1 MTDQTPTRRPRGRP
15 PTGSPSARDALLAEQ
30 TATYRAKRLKLEGS
44 LIPVAEVQA
53 GWRQICTATRA
64 AMLALPTRLAARLPH
79 LNAADLRTIEDEVR
93 QALEQLAER
102 GR

>member
-1 MTDQTPTRRPRGRP
+1 MTTEAPRRGRP
-15 PTGSPSARDALLAEQ
+15 PTGTAGARDALLAEQ
-30 TATYRAKRLKLEGS
+30 VLMYRAKRQKLEGA
-44 LIPVAEVQA
+44 LVPVAEVQS

-79 LNAADLRTIEDEVR
+79 LNAADLRTIEDEIR
-93 QALEQLAER
+93 QALEQLAEG